1 MKDQTVADSPAVAAL
16 KALVT
21 ESDLDLSMMDRDGR
35 LMAVSQGSLRR
46 SGMGRDQLVGQRIQ
60 DLFGEAVAEATAVL
74 TSAAIA
80 TTQVLTPQSIP
91 LTTGKSEWYQATLTP
106 WRDESGEIGGAIG
119 LYQNITAEQRAQFE
133 LARAEALL
141 DAVVESIPSIISV
154 EDGETGALV
163 RVNRAAEEFVGAPRD
178 EILGRPLGSLASPEV
193 MRRHWAQI
201 AEAEASGQMVAEEEE
216 FLGPDGQPRTLFV
229 RRRVI
234 EDRGGT
240 RHVLSVADDIT
251 EAKRAQAALQAAL
264 AEAEAAS
271 HAKSDFL
278 ATMSH
283 EIRTPLN
290 GILGMAQVMARDE
303 LTLSQRERLE
313 IVRNSG
319 ESLLRII
326 NDVLDLAKIEA
337 HKLEVE
343 SFDFDLGDVIDSAA
357 AIFSA
362 LASAKGLVLEVN
374 LDLAAGVY
382 RGDPTRIRQIISNL
396 LSNAVKFTQA
406 GSVRLT
412 ARFDMR
418 GLEIAVSDTGPG
430 IPSEAF
436 GRLFEKFVQADSS
449 TTRRFGGTGLGLA
462 ICRDLAQL
470 MGGNIVAENLPG
482 EGARFT
488 VRLPVQRLGDAR
500 PNPAVQPPAVEDLGA
515 LRILAAEDN
524 PVNQKV
530 LQTILEQ
537 LGVDV
542 TLVGDG
548 AQAVEAYRAAP
559 WDIVLM
565 DVQMPVMDGVQATR
579 AIRLFEREAGRAPT
593 PIVALTANAL
603 EHQKSQYFAAGMDA
617 LVAKPIQIDE
627 LFEAIER
634 LTCAQNATPSLSPS
648 PMAHLPGGAAPAD
661 GGAAGH

>member
-1 MKDQTVADSPAVAAL
+1 MKDQTAADSPAVAAL

-21 ESDLDLSMMDRDGR
+21 ESDLDLSMIDRDGR
-35 LMAVSQGSLRR
+35 LMAVSEGSLRR
-46 SGMGRDQLVGQRIQ
+46 SGMARDQLVGQRIQ

-80 TTQVLTPQSIP
+80 TTQALTPQSIP
-91 LTTGKSEWYQATLTP
+91 LTTGKSDWYQATLTP
-106 WRDESGEIGGAIG
+106 WRDESGEIGGAINF
-119 LYQNITAEQRAQFE
+119 LRNITAEQRAQLE
-133 LARAEALL
+133 LSRAEALL
-141 DAVVESIPSIISV
+141 DAVVESIPSLISV
-154 EDGETGALV
+154 SDRETGALV
-163 RVNRAAEEFVGAPRD
+163 RINRAAEKFMGASRD
-178 EILGRPLGSLASPEV
+178 DLLGRPSAGVFGSDAV
-193 MRRHWAQI
+193 KRHRAQI
-201 AEAEASGQMVAEEEE
+201 AKAEARGEMLIAEEEYSGCE
-216 FLGPDGQPRTLFV
+216 GSRTLLV
-229 RRRVI
+229 RRQVI
-234 EDRGGT
+234 AGRDGR

-251 EAKRAQAALQAAL
+251 GPKRAKAELLSAL
-264 AEAEAAS
+264 AEAEAAN

-436 GRLFEKFVQADSS
+436 GRLFEKFVQAESS

-462 ICRDLAQL
+462 ICRELAQL

-537 LGVDV
+537 LGVAV

-579 AIRLFEREAGRAPT
+579 GIRLFEREAGRAPT

-603 EHQKSQYFAAGMDA
+603 EHQKSQYLASGMDA

-627 LFEAIER
+627 LFGAIER
-634 LTCAQNATPSLSPS
+634 LTCAQNATPSVSPS

-661 GGAAGH
+661 GGVAGH